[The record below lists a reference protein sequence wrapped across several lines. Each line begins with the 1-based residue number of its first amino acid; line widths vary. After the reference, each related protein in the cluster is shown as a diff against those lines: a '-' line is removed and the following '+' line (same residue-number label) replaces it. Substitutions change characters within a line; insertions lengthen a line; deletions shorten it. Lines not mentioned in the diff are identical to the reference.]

1 MPPTVLSRRDLLIQR
16 AVTTTLLAL
25 AASLVCVGVLLYL

>member
-1 MPPTVLSRRDLLIQR
+1 MTTDSLTRRDRWIQR

-25 AASLVCVGVLLYL
+25 AASLVCVGVLLYV